1 MVGNH
6 KLSLEENFY
15 LGVKKYYYY
24 RLSYKMKNKLKIV
37 LAQLNPIVGDVKGN
51 VQKLINI
58 RSNFNNNIDIIV
70 VPELYI
76 SGYPIDDL
84 VLRDDFLELVGDQIN
99 KLAKLTN
106 DGKAAI
112 IIGAPRKEKDTIRNS
127 VFVLDEGEIIAFRDK
142 HNLPNSGVFDEQRI
156 FSQGPLSGPVKVR
169 DVLIGLPIC
178 EDIWTETVV
187 ECLCE
192 TGADIIL
199 SINASPYTIKKRDQR
214 MSVAVSRVL
223 ESKLPLI
230 YLNRVGGQDELV
242 FDGSSFCL
250 NYDGSLSCQLHD
262 FKEEM
267 SEITIEKKDNNWVFK
282 AEIKNVSSNLEGLY
296 KALVMG
302 VRDYVNNNNFPGV
315 VLGMSGGIDSAL
327 VAAIATDALG
337 PELVKAI
344 MMPSPYTSK
353 DSLEDAKNASSKLGI
368 EYSDL
373 DIKDGMRV
381 IENILQ
387 DFEGPFVKS
396 GIAEENIQS
405 RLRGLVLM
413 AISNKY
419 GPMVLA
425 TGNKS
430 EYAVG
435 YATLYGDMC
444 GGFAVIKDLW
454 KTQVFALCKWRNLN
468 KPEDFLGPD
477 GIVIPERII
486 TKPPSAELREDQKDT
501 DSLPE
506 YDILDAILQKLV
518 EDDFSINQIISEGFN
533 VEEVKRVSMLLCRSE
548 YKRFQSA
555 PGPKVSEKAFGRD
568 RRYPL
573 TSGFRNWS

>member
-1 MVGNH
+1 
-6 KLSLEENFY
+6 
-15 LGVKKYYYY
+15 
-24 RLSYKMKNKLKIV
+24 MKNKLKIV

-58 RSNFNNNIDIIV
+58 RSNLNNNIDIIV

-84 VLRDDFLELVGDQIN
+84 VLRDDFLELVDDQIN

>member
-58 RSNFNNNIDIIV
+58 RSNLNNNIDIIV
-70 VPELYI
+70 LPELYI